1 MVYNAIQYGKWDRVF
16 EENNNRP
23 IGFDFKGSPF
33 GKDVFDYFP
42 YSYYFP
48 YVTNLKYEDIF
59 TGFIFNK
66 PIHEWKIDNYYP
78 FREYG
83 AEKEYIEKHSGT
95 IINKSE
101 LQNAIAVYRP
111 NKMEDENKMRIFT
124 SLYNFIPYFFYFLVV
139 SLGIIVSI
147 FHFFRLVLKHK
158 S

>member
-1 MVYNAIQYGKWDRVF
+1 
-16 EENNNRP
+16 
-23 IGFDFKGSPF
+23 
-33 GKDVFDYFP
+33 
-42 YSYYFP
+42 
-48 YVTNLKYEDIF
+48 VTNLKYEDIF

-95 IINKSE
+95 KINKSE